1 LTDDHERARLAERV
15 LAEQEERR
23 RLGELLHD
31 GPVQH
36 LSAIAQIVDAA
47 LATLRSG
54 ERERTDELLSR
65 GLELARDAS
74 RELRAL
80 CDDLEPQALSELGFT
95 TAVETLVRRLAV
107 RHDVEIEL
115 EIEHAEELGEHA
127 QTALYQIV
135 REAIDQAVRRGAPTR
150 IDVSIRET
158 TGGGAELVVSDDGP
172 PERRSAVLEALAE
185 RAATLNARFSSEVR
199 FPRGSTIRIELPP
212 SAARR

>member
-1 LTDDHERARLAERV
+1 MTDDPERARLAERV

-47 LATLRSG
+47 LAALRSG

-95 TAVETLVRRLAV
+95 TAVEALVRRLAV
-107 RHDVEIEL
+107 RHDVEIGL

-158 TGGGAELVVSDDGP
+158 TGGDTAGGDTTGGDTALGDEDARVGVSSLSVVNISARLAFRGLSAP
-172 PERRSAVLEALAE
+172 RRPASCL
-185 RAATLNARFSSEVR
+185 S
-199 FPRGSTIRIELPP
+199 
-212 SAARR
+212 

>member
-1 LTDDHERARLAERV
+1 MTDDSERALLAERV

-47 LATLRSG
+47 LATLRTG
-54 ERERTDELLSR
+54 DRERTDELLSR
-65 GLELARDAS
+65 GLALARDAS

-80 CDDLEPQALSELGFT
+80 CDDLEPQALNELGFS
-95 TAVETLVRRLAV
+95 TAVEALVRRFV
-107 RHDVEIEL
+107 SRHDVEIDL
-115 EIEHAEELGEHA
+115 EIEHADDLGEHA

-135 REAIDQAVRRGAPTR
+135 REAIEQAVRRGAPSR
-150 IDVSIRET
+150 IEVSIRET
-158 TGGGAELVVSDDGP
+158 SGGGAELIVSDDGP

-199 FPRGSTIRIELPP
+199 YPRGSTIRVELPP

>member
-1 LTDDHERARLAERV
+1 MPV
-15 LAEQEERR
+15 K
-23 RLGELLHD
+23 LGELLHD

-65 GLELARDAS
+65 GLEIARDAS

-95 TAVETLVRRLAV
+95 TAVEALVRRFAA
-107 RHDVEIEL
+107 RHDVQIDL

-158 TGGGAELVVSDDGP
+158 TGGGAELIVSDDGP

-185 RAATLNARFSSEVR
+185 RAVTLNARFSSEVR
-199 FPRGSTIRIELPP
+199 YPRGSTIRVELPP